1 MGFIPTN
8 LLNCKG
14 STKNATFAIP
24 TKFLKINNTSP
35 QNTTIQVSPQNT
47 TIQVLPAKHRSYR
60 INDIETIRFTKNGI
74 TIFTNDDKWFLLK
87 CDILENIEHN
97 NNN

>member
-1 MGFIPTN
+1 M
-8 LLNCKG
+8 
-14 STKNATFAIP
+14 
-24 TKFLKINNTSP
+24 
-35 QNTTIQVSPQNT
+35 TIQVSTILKIGLIGIINRDNNT
-47 TIQVLPAKHRSYR
+47 NYNVS
-60 INDIETIRFTKNGI
+60 DIETIRFTKNGV